1 MNIQLERIIEHFKGE
16 IEEAIET
23 TLENERKY
31 SEKLGEEVV
40 SSLGEDTEQ
49 WILVEEHT
57 RKYDFF
63 FKLELEEQ
71 LEVIP
76 SEDGFY
82 LSIVDT
88 GEDGY
93 VVWLERDETEEHEYF
108 SEKLAKIY
116 CGYKK
121 YDTGYAPRYTETHP
135 YAYANF
141 LID

>member
-1 MNIQLERIIEHFKGE
+1 MNIQLERKRIIEHFKGE

-23 TLENERKY
+23 VLENERKY
-31 SEKLGEEVV
+31 SEELGEEVV

-49 WILVEEHT
+49 WILIDNFD

-88 GEDGY
+88 GKDGY

-108 SEKLAKIY
+108 SEELAKID
-116 CGYKK
+116 CGYKR
-121 YDTGYAPRYTETHP
+121 YNTGYAPRYTDTYP

-141 LID
+141 